1 MEFEKL
7 IVSVVNEM
15 TYYLLKNGAH
25 VVSTE
30 IVTLQRN
37 FYIMLEARMNVRDEI
52 LTELKKI
59 SKIKDHPEL
68 RYYSALATSVGS
80 LQDIFT
86 IAPHMKKFEVLEDE
100 NGIKIEIF
108 VER

>member
-30 IVTLQRN
+30 IVTLEKN
-37 FYIMLEARMNVRDEI
+37 FYIVLEARMDVKDEM
-52 LTELKKI
+52 LNELKKI
-59 SKIKDHPEL
+59 TKIKDHPEL

-86 IAPHMKKFEVLEDE
+86 IAPHMKKFEVFEDE

>member
-1 MEFEKL
+1 MELEKL
-7 IVSVVNEM
+7 IVSVMNEM

-25 VVSTE
+25 IVSSE
-30 IVTLQRN
+30 IVALEKN
-37 FYIMLEARMNVRDEI
+37 FYIVLEARMDVKKEMI
-52 LTELKKI
+52 KELKKI

-68 RYYSALATSVGS
+68 RYYSSLATSVGN

-86 IAPHMKKFEVLEDE
+86 IAPHMKKFEIFEDD
-100 NGIKIEIF
+100 NNIKIEIF